1 MIASGRNSVC
11 MSLLR
16 SKNKVRTNW
25 LRQPP
30 SKKTSPIWKAIEN
43 AKKYLQPG
51 TCYAVGDG
59 KSISIWKD
67 PWVPW
72 LEDFKPK
79 PKDQAALSYP
89 MMVDSLINP
98 ITNSWKI
105 DLLQLLFE
113 PESIEAICKITVP
126 MRPTA
131 DKLIWVK
138 DTIGRFSV
146 KSVYQANQ
154 ESSLNPNMGGLWQ
167 RLWKSKLHER
177 SKIFLWRIG
186 TKALPTKEMLA
197 NKMEIQD
204 KMCYLCGHEE

>member
-1 MIASGRNSVC
+1 LIV
-11 MSLLR
+11 
-16 SKNKVRTNW
+16 
-25 LRQPP
+25 
-30 SKKTSPIWKAIEN
+30 
-43 AKKYLQPG
+43 
-51 TCYAVGDG
+51 
-59 KSISIWKD
+59 
-67 PWVPW
+67 
-72 LEDFKPK
+72 
-79 PKDQAALSYP
+79 
-89 MMVDSLINP
+89 LINP

-113 PESIEAICKITVP
+113 PESIEAICKIMVP

-138 DTIGRFSV
+138 DTKGRFSV

-167 RLWKSKLHER
+167 RLWRSKPHER

-204 KMCYLCGHEE
+204 KMCYLCGHEEESDTHLFFKCSTARAI